1 MFNSNRSDLVGALNA
16 TTEDRVES
24 VRQRAKDLGF
34 TMIIGGSRMFLIT
47 KTDTGTYDVD
57 CQSYGNTVLFESKL
71 DEIMKTLR
79 TRWQPE
85 FNKLVGM
92 IAICKGWDLSYENDC
107 VHLKKRRRD
116 PGQLSVQH
124 GRGRTL
130 PPIPG
135 RTQLISPLPL
145 ANRPAFTGG
154 VSLVILRSFC
164 YNYCI
169 YIMLCGRG
177 SA

>member
-71 DEIMKTLR
+71 DEIMKTRR

-107 VHLKKRRRD
+107 VHLKK
-116 PGQLSVQH
+116 GAE
-124 GRGRTL
+124 
-130 PPIPG
+130 I
-135 RTQLISPLPL
+135 L
-145 ANRPAFTGG
+145 ASFPYNMDG
-154 VSLVILRSFC
+154 VERCLRFLDEH
-164 YNYCI
+164 N
-169 YIMLCGRG
+169 
-177 SA
+177 

>member
-71 DEIMKTLR
+71 DEIMKTRR

-107 VHLKKRRRD
+107 VHLKKAPR
-116 PGQLSVQH
+116 SW
-124 GRGRTL
+124 
-130 PPIPG
+130 
-135 RTQLISPLPL
+135 
-145 ANRPAFTGG
+145 PAFRTAWTG
-154 VSLVILRSFC
+154 SNAASDSWTNTIDQPITPRKPPRLHW
-164 YNYCI
+164 
-169 YIMLCGRG
+169 RG
-177 SA
+177 FSCHFKKFLL